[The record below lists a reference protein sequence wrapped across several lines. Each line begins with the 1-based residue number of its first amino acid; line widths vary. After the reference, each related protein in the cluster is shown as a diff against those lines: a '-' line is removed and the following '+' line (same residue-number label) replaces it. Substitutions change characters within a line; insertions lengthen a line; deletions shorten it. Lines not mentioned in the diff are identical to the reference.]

1 MASPGVIV
9 LPPAYLGSV
18 EYYAAMAA
26 FPQATVDWG
35 MKFDKRMKTAHRCDV
50 ADTHG
55 VRQLTVPIV
64 KPLSMS
70 GARWSDI
77 VISPHGAWWHVHL
90 ETLKSA
96 YGRTP
101 FFEYYLDEFERFYTS
116 ERAGERLA
124 DYCKGLDALLRRLM
138 GVETAVRDDAPAIA
152 DGFDCR
158 GRIPAGLVNTIP
170 YYQVRSLS
178 QGFLPGLSVVDL
190 LFNMGPESI
199 FILESMAQKAI

>member
-138 GVETAVRDDAPAIA
+138 GVETAVRDDALAIA

-158 GRIPAGLVNTIP
+158 GGIPAGLVNTIP

-178 QGFLPGLSVVDL
+178 QGFLPGLSAVDL

-199 FILESMAQKAI
+199 FILESMTQKAI

>member
-1 MASPGVIV
+1 MTGRDLIL

-26 FPQATVDWG
+26 FPEAAVDWN
-35 MKFDKRMKTAHRCDV
+35 MKFDKRLKTAHRCDV

-55 VRQLTVPIV
+55 IRRLTVSIE
-64 KPLSMS
+64 KPVSMT

-77 VISPHGAWWHVHL
+77 VVSSHGAWWHVHL

-101 FFEYYLDEFERFYTS
+101 FFEYYLDEFERFYTA
-116 ERAGERLA
+116 ERAGECLA
-124 DYCKGLDALLRRLM
+124 DYCMGLDALLRRLM
-138 GVETAVRDDAPAIA
+138 GVETVVRDSAADVVGGLDCRRSA
-152 DGFDCR
+152 DGVHVR
-158 GRIPAGLVNTIP
+158 SVP
-170 YYQVRSLS
+170 YYQVRALS
-178 QGFLPGLSVVDL
+178 QGFISGLSAVDL

-199 FILESMAQKAI
+199 FILEEMVQKAI

>member
-64 KPLSMS
+64 KPLSMT

-77 VISPHGAWWHVHL
+77 VISSHGAWWHVHL

-138 GVETAVRDDAPAIA
+138 GVETAVRDDASAVA

-158 GRIPAGLVNTIP
+158 GEIPAGLVNTIP

-199 FILESMAQKAI
+199 FILESMTQKAI